1 MERDS
6 RRQSGVT
13 FAVSAFGTTQAIGG
27 NPQLYSEGYARAEL
41 IPLKVADKQPWGLG
55 QHDIRI

>member
-13 FAVSAFGTTQAIGG
+13 LAVSAFGTTQAIGG

-41 IPLKVADKQPWGLG
+41 IPLKVADKQP
-55 QHDIRI
+55 